1 MKGVVA
7 FAETAWKTGRIA
19 GMALRVLIRRE
30 IACSAPCG
38 HRDATSILRRKSDMR
53 RRLEARQRAFERGV
67 RPASLAWRDL
77 EAALTQRP
85 ARRPRA

>member
-30 IACSAPCG
+30 IACSPRVAI
-38 HRDATSILRRKSDMR
+38 ATR
-53 RRLEARQRAFERGV
+53 RRSYVGNPTCAEGWKRDNVRSNAASDRQ
-67 RPASLAWRDL
+67 AWLGETSKRL
-77 EAALTQRP
+77 
-85 ARRPRA
+85 